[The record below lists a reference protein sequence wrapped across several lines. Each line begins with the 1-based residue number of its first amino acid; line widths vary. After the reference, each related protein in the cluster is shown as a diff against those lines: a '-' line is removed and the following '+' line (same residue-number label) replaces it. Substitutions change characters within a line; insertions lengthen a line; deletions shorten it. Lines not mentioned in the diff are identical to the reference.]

1 MAGRVPQGNE
11 RLGMGDVPRMAARE
25 YQTKTRKAEITRNTT
40 QPPGAA
46 ESCSSRWSE
55 RITMATAEQN
65 KKFTGSLLVQWP
77 LDEAIDWIKVN
88 LSPEDVFDED
98 ELSEWATD
106 RGFVKGGS

>member
-1 MAGRVPQGNE
+1 
-11 RLGMGDVPRMAARE
+11 
-25 YQTKTRKAEITRNTT
+25 
-40 QPPGAA
+40 
-46 ESCSSRWSE
+46 
-55 RITMATAEQN
+55 MATEEQN

-77 LDEAIDWIKVN
+77 LDEAIDWIKAN